1 MVVDEDESN
10 AVLANTGADAAT
22 EMIIQ
27 YLFLGL
33 VEHEMITNLNFV
45 CCVKHVLPVPPKC
58 MDVVDFWH
66 CSCLSSSQ

>member
-33 VEHEMITNLNFV
+33 VEHEMITYEFEF
-45 CCVKHVLPVPPKC
+45 CVLCQARASGPAKMHGRC
-58 MDVVDFWH
+58 
-66 CSCLSSSQ
+66 